1 MADGSTEEHDH
12 HDGHSHGNYQIAGDH
27 VLRLT
32 RLDHLYVRTRLKW
45 SNSTATD
52 PGSYVVSHPD
62 GSTRTRS
69 AGDVRHSRTAGEILL
84 QSPSHSKV
92 ASSTQSPSHSK
103 VASSTQSP
111 SHSKVASSTQSPSHS
126 KVASSTQSPSHS
138 KVAMRVRVASSTQST
153 NHSKVAMRVRVA
165 SSTQSPIIPTT

>member
-1 MADGSTEEHDH
+1 MSIADGSTEEHGR
-12 HDGHSHGNYQIAGDH
+12 HDGHSHGDY

-32 RLDHLYVRTRLKW
+32 RLDHLYMRTRLKW
-45 SNSTATD
+45 SNSTTTD

-92 ASSTQSPSHSK
+92 ASSTQSPSHPK
-103 VASSTQSP
+103 L
-111 SHSKVASSTQSPSHS
+111 
-126 KVASSTQSPSHS
+126 
-138 KVAMRVRVASSTQST
+138 AMRVRVASSTQST
-153 NHSKVAMRVRVA
+153 NHSKVAMRVGVA